1 MADSPEDFMQSPEVV
16 HQVNN
21 LIAIAKTRPLIWREI
36 RVVLAYL
43 ASHIIFLN
51 GQRPGVVQKMTIE
64 EWESKELEGDHWVI
78 DVMDHKTSGAF
89 GPANV
94 AVSTKIADLMEGYYA
109 NIRSNIIPQNSVY
122 VKRFFLTNTGN
133 EFTKI
138 SERMREVAESFGLS
152 VPNSGVQRKVVAT
165 EAFKSENNIVVRN
178 IQKHMCHS
186 ATTCEKFY
194 QCRDHQLAI
203 ESKKAIENLTKSRHF
218 KVEESKFILKEYPL
232 TEETTPS
239 LALCAKIC
247 EKYNLEKSKK
257 QVQDHWRSCKKLHNQ
272 Q

>member
-78 DVMDHKTSGAF
+78 DVMDHKTSEAF

-122 VKRFFLTNTGN
+122 AKRFFLTNTGN

-165 EAFKSENNIVVRN
+165 EAFKSENNIIYIYIN
-178 IQKHMCHS
+178 SCPKH
-186 ATTCEKFY
+186 
-194 QCRDHQLAI
+194 
-203 ESKKAIENLTKSRHF
+203 SKTY
-218 KVEESKFILKEYPL
+218 VP
-232 TEETTPS
+232 
-239 LALCAKIC
+239 
-247 EKYNLEKSKK
+247 
-257 QVQDHWRSCKKLHNQ
+257 
-272 Q
+272 